1 MRMGWITILRS
12 AVMLK
17 RISVLQVCVCVNM
30 PRGFCYVSFMIFLCF
45 ICQVA
50 TVIKSCFAA
59 GVLDRPS
66 VAYWDLFRSPSC
78 CCQAISA
85 LSVISYQRATPTLFK
100 VPLWL
105 MLLQKSVPPETSVSF
120 QREERQI
127 GPLSPLYLYSY
138 RVLWLFGQVGIIE
151 GGWKANSPIAQSPLF
166 GISQW

>member
-1 MRMGWITILRS
+1 MRMGWITILM
-12 AVMLK
+12 MLK
-17 RISVLQVCVCVNM
+17 RISVLQVCVNTARLSVM
-30 PRGFCYVSFMIFLCF
+30 TAVQKF
-45 ICQVA
+45 IRR
-50 TVIKSCFAA
+50 FAA
-59 GVLDRPS
+59 GVLGRPGA
-66 VAYWDLFRSPSC
+66 AYWDLFRSPSC
-78 CCQAISA
+78 CCQAVSA
-85 LSVISYQRATPTLFK
+85 LSVISYRLATPTRLK
-100 VPLWL
+100 VALWL